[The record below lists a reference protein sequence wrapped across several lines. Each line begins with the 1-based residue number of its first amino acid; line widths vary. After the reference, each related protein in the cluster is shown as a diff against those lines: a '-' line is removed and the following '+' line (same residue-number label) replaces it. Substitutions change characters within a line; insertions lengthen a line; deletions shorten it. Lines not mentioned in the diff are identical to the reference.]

1 MISYF
6 GLKMLN
12 YAILP
17 MTRKK
22 LFKSLTSESKRAVKW
37 LKENMMT
44 VDPDKFQG
52 NITDKRTQKIILTL

>member
-1 MISYF
+1 
-6 GLKMLN
+6 
-12 YAILP
+12 

-52 NITDKRTQKIILTL
+52 NITDKKTQKIIPTL